1 MIIAHGLVWPRWVIS
16 LMCRHT
22 HTRTHAGTQAR
33 TTHPAQMR
41 AGLVGTQKQS
51 NPPESGGLGLRA
63 ERAHTWGQMRAP
75 GHPNKPSVRWIYCKQ
90 SLQED
95 HPAAARQRETSGLAT
110 QRERDGLADSAGRE
124 EAASGT
130 GSKQCRIKWNTYKKK

>member
-1 MIIAHGLVWPRWVIS
+1 MIIAHGLVWPRWLIS

-22 HTRTHAGTQAR
+22 HARAHARTHACTHNPSRSNASGSRGHAAR
-33 TTHPAQMR
+33 KKREKPSR
-41 AGLVGTQKQS
+41 KRR
-51 NPPESGGLGLRA
+51 LGVRA
-63 ERAHTWGQMRAP
+63 ERAHTRGQMRAP

-95 HPAAARQRETSGLAT
+95 HPAAARQRETSGLAA

-124 EAASGT
+124 EAGKAAPAPN
-130 GSKQCRIKWNTYKKK
+130 NTE